1 MKKKA
6 INIKGVVYPF
16 RLTIGAMM
24 AYRRDTGEDFT
35 RFDGSDITKL
45 GGSDITKLGCIL
57 YHGARS
63 ATLAEGREFPFK
75 TPEEF
80 LSHLDMD
87 DAAQLLGQ
95 GDKPSDTEGGTP
107 GEG

>member
-35 RFDGSDITKL
+35 HFDGSDITKL
-45 GGSDITKLGCIL
+45 GTII
-57 YHGARS
+57 YHGTRC
-63 ATLAEGREFPFK
+63 ATLAEGREFPFN

-80 LSHLDMD
+80 LSHIDMD
-87 DAAQLLGQ
+87 DAARLLGTD
-95 GDKPSDTEGGTP
+95 DKPSDTEGGAP

>member
-1 MKKKA
+1 MEKRA
-6 INIKGVVYPF
+6 INIKGIVYPF

-35 RFDGSDITKL
+35 HFDGSDITKL
-45 GGSDITKLGCIL
+45 GTII
-57 YHGARS
+57 YHGTRC
-63 ATLAEGREFPFK
+63 ATLAEDREFPFK

-80 LSHLDMD
+80 LSHIDMD
-87 DAAQLLGQ
+87 DAAQLLGM
-95 GDKPSDTEGGTP
+95 DNKKTEEEDGAP

>member
-6 INIKGVVYPF
+6 ISINGVIYPF

-24 AYRRDTGEDFT
+24 AYCRETGEDFT
-35 RFDGSDITKL
+35 QFD
-45 GGSDITKLGCIL
+45 GSDITKLGCIL

>member
-1 MKKKA
+1 MKKKSIA
-6 INIKGVVYPF
+6 INGVIYPF

-24 AYRRDTGEDFT
+24 AYCRETGEDFT
-35 RFDGSDITKL
+35 QFD
-45 GGSDITKLGCIL
+45 GSDITKLGCIL
-57 YHGARS
+57 YHGARC

-95 GDKPSDTEGGTP
+95 GDKPSDTEGGAP